1 MTSSGEMSCPG
12 QGSSWGLGDFVTHIE
27 RFQVYSIFSIGFKMD
42 IERSQIYP
50 SMKIQTWGH
59 HELIFARQTEHHTPI
74 YVQIFCWFARA
85 PPSRILDFCWAFLP
99 LQEKI
104 LRPLWWQTSTRHS
117 VEHVKFLAPNRSDEI
132 RMTQNVLHEIEEYCR
147 VPQIYQGFGSI
158 NRPWHTWEVFIECD
172 CTMLEINPLASLT
185 DGRVLV
191 CDSKV
196 PRSYK
201 WDRLLTRQPRRKTWG
216 EVMEGCNSWEWVVE

>member
-1 MTSSGEMSCPG
+1 M
-12 QGSSWGLGDFVTHIE
+12 
-27 RFQVYSIFSIGFKMD
+27 
-42 IERSQIYP
+42 
-50 SMKIQTWGH
+50 
-59 HELIFARQTEHHTPI
+59 
-74 YVQIFCWFARA
+74 QIFCICESSTKQNSRFLLGLFASEREDSKA
-85 PPSRILDFCWAFLP
+85 TLMANLY
-99 LQEKI
+99 KA
-104 LRPLWWQTSTRHS
+104 LRWN
-117 VEHVKFLAPNRSDEI
+117 VKFLAPNRSDKI
-132 RMTQNVLHEIEEYCR
+132 RMTQNVLNEIEEYCR

-196 PRSYK
+196 PRCDK

-216 EVMEGCNSWEWVVE
+216 EVMEGCNRSEGVVE

>member
-1 MTSSGEMSCPG
+1 MCRS
-12 QGSSWGLGDFVTHIE
+12 FV
-27 RFQVYSIFSIGFKMD
+27 
-42 IERSQIYP
+42 
-50 SMKIQTWGH
+50 
-59 HELIFARQTEHHTPI
+59 
-74 YVQIFCWFARA
+74 FARA

-99 LQEKI
+99 RQEKI

-117 VEHVKFLAPNRSDEI
+117 VENVKFLAPNRSDEI
-132 RMTQNVLHEIEEYCR
+132 RMTQNDLHEIEEYCR
-147 VPQIYQGFGSI
+147 VPQIYRGFGSI

-196 PRSYK
+196 PRCDK
-201 WDRLLTRQPRRKTWG
+201 WDRLLTRQPRKKTWG
-216 EVMEGCNSWEWVVE
+216 EVMEGCNSSEGVVE